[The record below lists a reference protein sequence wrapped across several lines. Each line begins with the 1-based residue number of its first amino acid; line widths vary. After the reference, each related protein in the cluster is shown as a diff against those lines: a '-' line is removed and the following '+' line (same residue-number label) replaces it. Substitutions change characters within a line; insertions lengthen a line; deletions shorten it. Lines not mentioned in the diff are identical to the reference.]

1 MEVEEVRY
9 GMLMMVFC
17 DREGRDYDER
27 ITFGSVHE
35 VRAFRERKKRRLWFR
50 GACGELCGVWR

>member
-17 DREGRDYDER
+17 VREGRVYDGW

-35 VRAFRERKKRRLWFR
+35 VRAFRERK
-50 GACGELCGVWR
+50 

>member
-9 GMLMMVFC
+9 GMLMMVLW
-17 DREGRDYDER
+17 DREGRVDDGW

-35 VRAFRERKKRRLWFR
+35 VRAFSERK
-50 GACGELCGVWR
+50 